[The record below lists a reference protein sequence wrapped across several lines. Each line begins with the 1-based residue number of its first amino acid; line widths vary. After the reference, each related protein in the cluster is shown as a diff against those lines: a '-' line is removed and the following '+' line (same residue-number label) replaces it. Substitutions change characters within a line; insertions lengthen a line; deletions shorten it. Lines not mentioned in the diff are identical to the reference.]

1 MSETLS
7 LILIILYE
15 ISVRLWKK
23 KTRVEYVITSVVLE
37 PVFLA
42 KLSVTHISTL
52 LLNTKPTPNFS
63 LGVNLITEGDAA
75 SLWFVIGYLSA
86 ECGMSNS

>member
-1 MSETLS
+1 VEGQ
-7 LILIILYE
+7 
-15 ISVRLWKK
+15 
-23 KTRVEYVITSVVLE
+23 TRVENVITYVLQ
-37 PVFLA
+37 PVLIV

-63 LGVNLITEGDAA
+63 LSDNLITEGDAE

-86 ECGMSNS
+86 ERGMSNS

>member
-1 MSETLS
+1 
-7 LILIILYE
+7 
-15 ISVRLWKK
+15 
-23 KTRVEYVITSVVLE
+23 VITSVLQPVLI
-37 PVFLA
+37 A
-42 KLSVTHISTL
+42 KLSFTHISTL

-63 LGVNLITEGDAA
+63 LSDNQVTEGDAE